1 MGLFYSPLNAVAE
14 YYAVCGIVR
23 RKCRVAIL
31 HAEHHERFCAV
42 VAHTAFCRRV
52 PRAPHCLLCRE
63 RPVRQLELSLYA
75 EEEIKFLMLLL
86 GVVITFAALYLNG
99 AKLRTI
105 CLLYNRLRKSEWVA
119 KNSLLVND
127 NKLRWQKK

>member
-31 HAEHHERFCAV
+31 HAEHHERICAV

-75 EEEIKFLMLLL
+75 EEEIKFLMLLV
-86 GVVITFAALYLNG
+86 GVVITFAALYRCISMVQSCELFVYY
-99 AKLRTI
+99 TI
-105 CLLYNRLRKSEWVA
+105 GYEKVSGLPKPHSW
-119 KNSLLVND
+119 
-127 NKLRWQKK
+127 